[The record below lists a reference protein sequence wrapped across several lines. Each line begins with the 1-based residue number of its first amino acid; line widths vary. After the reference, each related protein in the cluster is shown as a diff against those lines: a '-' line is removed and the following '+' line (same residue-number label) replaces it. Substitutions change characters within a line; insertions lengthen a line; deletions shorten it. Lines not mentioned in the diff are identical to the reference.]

1 MLKHVG
7 LEDAGH
13 VFDTGVAVYLLNPL
27 KSSYTF
33 DDIAREYL
41 DGALLPTRTDL
52 LGKDSLKAAWEKSSD
67 GLMSYACHLAYTAYA
82 TREPIENAL
91 KETEMWNVYRKI
103 ELPLIFTLDSMEK
116 WGIRVKG
123 EELKAYGEKLQVR
136 IAELEKL
143 IYEQAGEE
151 FNINSPKQLGVILF
165 EKMGIPGGRKT
176 KTGYS
181 TAADILE
188 KLAPEQPI
196 VNDILEYSAGSIL
209 CC

>member
-1 MLKHVG
+1 MQ
-7 LEDAGH
+7 AS

-91 KETEMWNVYRKI
+91 KETENVECLQK
-103 ELPLIFTLDSMEK
+103 
-116 WGIRVKG
+116 
-123 EELKAYGEKLQVR
+123 KLN
-136 IAELEKL
+136 
-143 IYEQAGEE
+143 
-151 FNINSPKQLGVILF
+151 FH
-165 EKMGIPGGRKT
+165 
-176 KTGYS
+176 
-181 TAADILE
+181 
-188 KLAPEQPI
+188 
-196 VNDILEYSAGSIL
+196 
-209 CC
+209 

>member
-1 MLKHVG
+1 
-7 LEDAGH
+7 
-13 VFDTGVAVYLLNPL
+13 
-27 KSSYTF
+27 
-33 DDIAREYL
+33 
-41 DGALLPTRTDL
+41 
-52 LGKDSLKAAWEKSSD
+52 
-67 GLMSYACHLAYTAYA
+67 
-82 TREPIENAL
+82 
-91 KETEMWNVYRKI
+91 
-103 ELPLIFTLDSMEK
+103 MEK

-196 VNDILEYSAGSIL
+196 VNDILEYRQDVYKRQDLASGHLGDLSTKHR
-209 CC
+209 